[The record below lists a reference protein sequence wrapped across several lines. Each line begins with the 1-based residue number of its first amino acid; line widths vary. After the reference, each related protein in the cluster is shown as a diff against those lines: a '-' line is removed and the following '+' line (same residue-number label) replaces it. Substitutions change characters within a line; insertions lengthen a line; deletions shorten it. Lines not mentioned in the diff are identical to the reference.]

1 MKEGRGFLGIYG
13 ISQINLRVVQIY
25 GSTLICEVIWSSRL
39 DFIRIRSV
47 VASQVILV
55 GCTRRSYKQGRTNPS
70 SVAQLNCNNIINE
83 IVQVINY
90 ENL

>member
-1 MKEGRGFLGIYG
+1 M
-13 ISQINLRVVQIY
+13 
-25 GSTLICEVIWSSRL
+25 

-47 VASQVILV
+47 VVSQVILV
-55 GCTRRSYKQGRTNPS
+55 GRTRRSYKQDRTNLS
-70 SVAQLNCNNIINE
+70 SIARLNYDNIINE